1 MTSVYAEVI
10 GDPIA
15 HSKSPLIH
23 NFWLNKLGIDAE
35 YRATHVLPENL
46 NSFLIER
53 NGDDD
58 WRGCNI
64 TIPHKRSVLPF
75 LDHLDSSA
83 SEVGAVNTVVL
94 RDWYLWG
101 YNTDAKG
108 FLDPILPMLKADPT
122 YRFASIIGSG
132 GAALAVA
139 KALRDAGF
147 TLILYNRDPDAAW
160 ERLGSL
166 CGDRDLNCDLSE
178 LSKRP
183 SRWDVDWKEGPDRL
197 DLIVN
202 ATSLGMVGQPELKID
217 FRRFPPA
224 SVVYDLVYAP
234 LQTAFLRSAQ
244 NCGMRTID
252 GLQMLVG
259 QAALAFELFFGQPA
273 PRQHDA
279 ELRELLLA

>member
-23 NFWLNKLGIDAE
+23 NFWLEKLGINAE

-46 NSFLIER
+46 KSFLIAR

-58 WRGCNI
+58 WRGCNV
-64 TIPHKRSVLPF
+64 TIPHKRSVLPV

-83 SEVGAVNTVVL
+83 SDVGAVNTVVL

-101 YNTDAKG
+101 YNTDTKG
-108 FLDPILPMLKADPT
+108 FLDPILPMLKGNPT
-122 YRFASIIGSG
+122 QRIASIIGSG

-139 KALRDAGF
+139 KALYDADF
-147 TLILYNRDPDAAW
+147 TLVLYNRDTDAAW

-166 CGDRDLNCDLSE
+166 CGDRHCNLELSE
-178 LSKRP
+178 LAKRP
-183 SRWDVDWKEGPDRL
+183 WRGARWKEGPDYFNL
-197 DLIVN
+197 VVN
-202 ATSLGMVGQPELKID
+202 ATSLGMAGQPELKID
-217 FRRFPPA
+217 FRRFPTA

-234 LQTAFLRSAQ
+234 IKTAFLRSARD
-244 NCGMRTID
+244 NGMQTID